1 MAEKTSIC
9 FSIACVA
16 LLSAALMAQE
26 RQPGSDALTGLR
38 DERGV
43 YYRTAS
49 GWVGLPITVLMPFY
63 DGTAK
68 QMFGAGPRDAVAA
81 MPGAHAAIRIA
92 NARPTFYLRGF
103 SPGGRVYLVQGTER
117 EDYRELRMTERGHF
131 PPSPR
136 LRATDMQEIELAPAG
151 ANVVTI
157 KPHADLKPG
166 EYAILSVPEPRYR
179 WIHLAFAFGVSSGA
193 GGAR

>member
-26 RQPGSDALTGLR
+26 RQPGSDALTGLP

-81 MPGAHAAIRIA
+81 MPGAHAQSGSPTRGPRSICAAFRPAADSIWCKEPKERITGNCA
-92 NARPTFYLRGF
+92 
-103 SPGGRVYLVQGTER
+103 
-117 EDYRELRMTERGHF
+117 
-131 PPSPR
+131 
-136 LRATDMQEIELAPAG
+136 
-151 ANVVTI
+151 
-157 KPHADLKPG
+157 
-166 EYAILSVPEPRYR
+166 
-179 WIHLAFAFGVSSGA
+179 
-193 GGAR
+193 